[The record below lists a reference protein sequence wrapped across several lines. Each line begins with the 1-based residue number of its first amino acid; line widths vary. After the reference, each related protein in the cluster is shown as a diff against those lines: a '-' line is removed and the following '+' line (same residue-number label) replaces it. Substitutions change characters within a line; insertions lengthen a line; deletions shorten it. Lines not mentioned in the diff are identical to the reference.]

1 MSNGQA
7 WKTLREIDCHSVG
20 VICYFKCKMC
30 NEKDTYIGK
39 TIGDNT
45 KGFKVLKVQ
54 ISYYH

>member
-7 WKTLREIDCHSVG
+7 WKTLREIDCHSVS
-20 VICYFKCKMC
+20 VIYSFKCKMC

-45 KGFKVLKVQ
+45 KGFKVLKV
-54 ISYYH
+54 